1 MCALGLLSVV
11 HARRLSSIDSTL
23 SASLL
28 RSTHTYVCMYVCMY
42 VCFLPLCVIFDV
54 HVSCSAHVNLF
65 SAVSAALAML
75 ELVTQMIV
83 QYLFS
88 SRPLLYFSW

>member
-28 RSTHTYVCMYVCMY
+28 RSTHTYVCMY